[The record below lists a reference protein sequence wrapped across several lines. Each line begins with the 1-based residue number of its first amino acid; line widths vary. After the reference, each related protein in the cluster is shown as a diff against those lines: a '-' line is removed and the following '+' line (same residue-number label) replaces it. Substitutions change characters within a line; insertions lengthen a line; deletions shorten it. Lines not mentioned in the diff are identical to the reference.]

1 MKRYIPLFFVF
12 LLLFS
17 ACEKEEPE
25 LNIDKGQENIPAE
38 GGSLTVTVSSNYGWT
53 ASSADPWIT
62 VNPTSGQKGTAT
74 VSVSVAANS
83 GSMSRRGSVTFTC
96 EGLTR
101 SVSIS
106 QAQPLNQ
113 KLTIVHSASVFTVP
127 TINGNGMTAKV
138 NFGEGTTQSYV
149 AGAKWTYS
157 STGSHKVVIESA
169 GGTSFTMETV
179 AGVSEIDMSEF

>member
-1 MKRYIPLFFVF
+1 MKRYILLVFSF
-12 LLLFS
+12 LLMLA
-17 ACEKEEPE
+17 ACEREDPE
-25 LNIDKGQENIPAE
+25 LTIDKGQETVAAE

-101 SVSIS
+101 SVNIS

-113 KLTIVHSASVFTVP
+113 KLTIVHNASVFTVP
-127 TINGNGMTAKV
+127 TINGNGMTGKV
-138 NFGEGTTQSYV
+138 DFGEGEKQNY
-149 AGAKWTYS
+149 AANLKWTYS
-157 STGSHKVVIESA
+157 GAGSHKVVIELA
-169 GGTSFTMETV
+169 GGTSFTMESV
-179 AGVSEIDMSEF
+179 AGVSEIDLSAF